1 MIWQYVGTIGSGKS
15 YHALEKIVEYL
26 GKGKHVIANFPL
38 SFPPYMVRK
47 GYADRFL
54 FLPDHL
60 LEDERAIS
68 FLLKTS
74 KDMGFNEGEG
84 NCLVVIDEA
93 GNYFP
98 PDKSTSPLQ
107 KYWNKF
113 FTQSRK
119 LGYDFILV
127 MQDDKQINRTIRAC
141 CEYEI
146 KHRKANNIFPFSML
160 PFTIF
165 MYVTYWK
172 QTRERLSSE
181 SSLFVKK
188 FSSLYDTHKLFGSLE
203 DSLEFDQ
210 AFAVDLHWG
219 NCRPDLSGAKEE
231 TA

>member
-1 MIWQYVGTIGSGKS
+1 MIWQYTGTIGSGKS
-15 YHALEKIVEYL
+15 YHALEQIINTLKQ
-26 GKGKHVIANFPL
+26 GKHVIANFPL
-38 SFPPYMVRK
+38 NFPAYMVRK
-47 GYADRFL
+47 GFADRFL
-54 FLPDHL
+54 YIPDKL
-60 LEDERAIS
+60 LEDERGIA
-68 FLLKTS
+68 FLLKMS
-74 KDMGFNEGEG
+74 KDMQFNKGEG

-98 PDKSTSPLQ
+98 PDQSTSPLQ

-146 KHRKANNIFPFSML
+146 KHRKANNIFPFSLL

-172 QTRERLSSE
+172 QTRERLASE
-181 SSLFVKK
+181 SSIFVKR
-188 FSSLYDTHKLFGSLE
+188 FSDLYNTHMLFGRLDEQVS
-203 DSLEFDQ
+203 FDLADY
-210 AFAVDLHWG
+210 AFDLRFG
-219 NCRPDLSGAKEE
+219 NCLPVKEE